1 MTEIDYSKLRSLTAR
16 RLISA
21 LIKDGFHLDR
31 ESGSHQQYL
40 HPNKGRVTVSFH
52 HPSDTFPFDD
62 SLEGSHILLNT
73 ILISK
78 QCPGN
83 ILGSIIYSSDEFD
96 LRASCLLANHGQKY
110 RIAASY
116 LP

>member
-52 HPSDTFPFDD
+52 HPSDTFPPKT
-62 SLEGSHILLNT
+62 LKKIVQEAGWTEENL
-73 ILISK
+73 K
-78 QCPGN
+78 
-83 ILGSIIYSSDEFD
+83 
-96 LRASCLLANHGQKY
+96 R
-110 RIAASY
+110 
-116 LP
+116 

>member
-52 HPSDTFPFDD
+52 HPGDTFPPKT
-62 SLEGSHILLNT
+62 LKKIVQEAGWTEENLKRLKLL
-73 ILISK
+73 
-78 QCPGN
+78 Q
-83 ILGSIIYSSDEFD
+83 
-96 LRASCLLANHGQKY
+96 
-110 RIAASY
+110 
-116 LP
+116 

>member
-40 HPNKGRVTVSFH
+40 HSNKGRVTVSFH
-52 HPSDTFPFDD
+52 HPSDTFPPKT
-62 SLEGSHILLNT
+62 LKKIVQETGWT
-73 ILISK
+73 
-78 QCPGN
+78 
-83 ILGSIIYSSDEFD
+83 EED
-96 LRASCLLANHGQKY
+96 LRRLKLLK
-110 RIAASY
+110 
-116 LP
+116 